1 MTAHST
7 DTSPATLSERAY
19 IRLRDDII
27 SGTLAPATK
36 LKINMLRDNYDVGAG
51 PLREALARLAGENL
65 VVLEGQR
72 GFAVAPIS
80 LEELED
86 IGRLRIHLEFEAL
99 SAALPGADAAW
110 EDRLIASFHRLSRFE
125 KSVQTGDAALAEWD
139 RLNRAFHDA
148 TVAGCPLVW
157 TMRLRSQILQLHERY
172 RRLSRAN
179 SAGSRDI
186 AAEHEALFE
195 AVMDRD
201 LPSCKVIL
209 TEHINTTTTR
219 LITMFSQ

>member
-1 MTAHST
+1 MTQHSN

-19 IRLRDDII
+19 IQLRDDII
-27 SGTLAPATK
+27 AGTLSPATK
-36 LKINMLRDNYDVGAG
+36 LKINMLRETYGLGAG

-80 LEELED
+80 LEELQD

-99 SAALPGADAAW
+99 SAALPLADAGW
-110 EDRLIASFHRLSRFE
+110 EDRLITSYHRLSRFE
-125 KSVQTGDAALAEWD
+125 TSAPKGDVALAEWD
-139 RLNRAFHDA
+139 RLNRAFHEA

-172 RRLSRAN
+172 RRLSR
-179 SAGSRDI
+179 SIPAGSRDI

-201 LPSCKVIL
+201 LSRCKAIL
-209 TEHINTTTTR
+209 TEHINTTTAR
-219 LITMFSQ
+219 LITMFS